1 MQKTMSKPF
10 MTMVLTALICL
21 VLLFLCYLM
30 IGSKIAFFGWYTLW
44 VLLILD
50 LIALASFIFVSIVF
64 RTSNGEKTAKYT
76 AIMTT
81 GIIAATIIIIMSN
94 PLRRSS

>member
-50 LIALASFIFVSIVF
+50 FNSDGFFYICQHCF
-64 RTSNGEKTAKYT
+64 
-76 AIMTT
+76 
-81 GIIAATIIIIMSN
+81 
-94 PLRRSS
+94 